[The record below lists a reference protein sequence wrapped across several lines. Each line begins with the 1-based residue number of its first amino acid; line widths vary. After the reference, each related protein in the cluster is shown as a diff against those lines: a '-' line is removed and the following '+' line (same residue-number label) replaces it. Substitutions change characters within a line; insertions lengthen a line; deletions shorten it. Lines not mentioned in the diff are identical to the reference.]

1 MSFDPPKG
9 RISRSGRIA
18 LLSTALVALASIVF
32 VASGLSAN
40 NASRAAL
47 GAVGARSQAT
57 VISPEFITK
66 ANRLCAKLNV
76 RFGHALGKFPFQNF
90 DAIHPDLKTLPLV
103 GKHFANALPI
113 RRAIPAE
120 LRGLGEPTTGRRAW
134 DAIRSLALQGNAA
147 GIKQVSAALASNA
160 KGFVATVNQIHRLH
174 NATGAKA
181 TAAGFPKASACG
193 QTF

>member
-66 ANRLCAKLNV
+66 ANRLCAK
-76 RFGHALGKFPFQNF
+76 
-90 DAIHPDLKTLPLV
+90 IHPDLKTLPLV